1 MRLKCTLGRTDDRV
15 RVGFVDLLRT
25 RTVEVSF
32 VMQEYY
38 CKPAKEDIFFLQAED
53 GIRDRT
59 GTGVQT
65 CALPISPEEGTLA
78 DQFLTMRLD
87 GEAAMLFAEAHGEEL
102 VGERALLGRRRRLG
116 QQRRQLRRALG
127 RARAQSRHL
136 GARGGVERRR
146 LLAGEELVEDG
157 GALLGPLGIE
167 RPGRRQRPQ
176 RTQEL

>member
-38 CKPAKEDIFFLQAED
+38 CKPAKEDIFFFQAED

-65 CALPISPEEGTLA
+65 CALPICRDPRPA
-78 DQFLTMRLD
+78 RCPC
-87 GEAAMLFAEAHGEEL
+87 
-102 VGERALLGRRRRLG
+102 VG
-116 QQRRQLRRALG
+116 
-127 RARAQSRHL
+127 
-136 GARGGVERRR
+136 
-146 LLAGEELVEDG
+146 
-157 GALLGPLGIE
+157 
-167 RPGRRQRPQ
+167 PGRCARNKPSCRF
-176 RTQEL
+176 RG